1 MTGTMRAAC
10 SANRPGDPRPA
21 LAGGLIASCQPVEGG
36 PTDRRDFVV
45 AFAQAALAGGARGLR
60 IEGVANVAAVVA
72 RCAAPVIGLVKR
84 DLRDSPVRITP
95 FLRDARALA
104 AAGARIVA
112 FDATRRRRPVDVPA
126 MIAAIHGAGALAM
139 ADIATEAEARAA
151 LAAGADMLGT
161 TLSGYV
167 GPGAVPE
174 QPDLELVRACAAL
187 GTVPVYAEGRFNAPG
202 LAASAMLA
210 GADAVVVGSAIT
222 RPEHVA
228 GWFARA
234 IAAAA
239 PRTTLA
245 LELGER
251 GCVAAL
257 LRAGNV
263 LERIEIAAPPSAL
276 AAIGAA
282 VAPWRGGF
290 DDCAIAATLHA
301 TPSGA
306 RRAGLAARLSARL
319 GVPAL
324 ALPAAQAAAWGEHCH
339 GAARGRDLLF
349 ADLSHRIDFG
359 LVLGG
364 RLQCDAGGPG
374 LDLGDPRVRVR
385 DATLRSARLLATA
398 LRVASCVIAPGL
410 VVVGGEAGLAPGFL
424 AGLRAAV
431 ADALPGGPRL
441 RPVRAAL
448 GRDAA
453 LVGAAAFART
463 ADAAWR
469 RP

>member
-1 MTGTMRAAC
+1 MTGALRAAR
-10 SANRPGDPRPA
+10 SADRREDPRTV

-45 AFAQAALAGGARGLR
+45 AFALAALAGGARGLR

-84 DLRDSPVRITP
+84 DLRGSPVRITP

-112 FDATRRRRPVDVPA
+112 FDATRRRRPVDVST

-139 ADIATEAEARAA
+139 ADVATVAEARAA

-167 GPGAVPE
+167 GPGPVPE
-174 QPDLELVRACAAL
+174 QPDLDLVRACAAL

-202 LAASAMLA
+202 LAAGAMLA
-210 GADAVVVGSAIT
+210 GAAAVVVGSAIT
-222 RPEHVA
+222 RPEHIA

-239 PRTTLA
+239 PRTSLG
-245 LELGER
+245 LELGEGR
-251 GCVAAL
+251 CVAAL
-257 LRAGNV
+257 LRAGSL
-263 LERIEIAAPPSAL
+263 LERIEMAAPASAP

-290 DDCAIAATLHA
+290 ADCAIAATLRG
-301 TPSGA
+301 TPS
-306 RRAGLAARLSARL
+306 AARLASLADRFSARL

-324 ALPAAQAAAWGEHCH
+324 ALPVAQAAAWGEHCH

-364 RLQCDAGGPG
+364 RLRCDVGGPG
-374 LDLGDPRVRVR
+374 LDLADPRSR
-385 DATLRSARLLATA
+385 ARAAA
-398 LRVASCVIAPGL
+398 LRPAHRLAAVLRMSGCVIAPGL

-424 AGLRAAV
+424 ARLRAAL
-431 ADALPGGPRL
+431 ADAPPDGPRL

>member
-1 MTGTMRAAC
+1 MKGPVRTARIGRWHE
-10 SANRPGDPRPA
+10 DPRAA

-60 IEGVANVAAVVA
+60 IEGVANVAAVAA

-84 DLRDSPVRITP
+84 DLRDGPVRITP
-95 FLRDARALA
+95 FVRDARALA

-112 FDATRRRRPVDVPA
+112 FDATQRRRPVEVPA
-126 MIAAIHGAGALAM
+126 MVAAIHAAGALAM
-139 ADIATEAEARAA
+139 ADIATRAEARAA

-167 GPGAVPE
+167 GPGPVPE
-174 QPDLELVRACAAL
+174 SPDLDLVRACAAF
-187 GTVPVYAEGRFNAPG
+187 GAVPVYAEGRFNSPG
-202 LAASAMLA
+202 LAAKAMLA

-239 PRTTLA
+239 PRTTLG
-245 LELGER
+245 LELAAR

-257 LRAGNV
+257 LRAGRV
-263 LERIEIAAPPSAL
+263 RERIEVAAPGSAL

-282 VAPWRGGF
+282 VAPWRGRF
-290 DDCAIAATLHA
+290 DDCAIAATA
-301 TPSGA
+301 GVTPSRPRLA
-306 RRAGLAARLSARL
+306 SLAARLSARL

-339 GAARGRDLLF
+339 GAALGRDVLF
-349 ADLSHRIDFG
+349 VGLSHHRVDFG
-359 LVLGG
+359 LVLDG
-364 RLQCDAGGPG
+364 RLQRGASGTG
-374 LDLGDPRVRVR
+374 LELADPRSRAR
-385 DATLRSARLLATA
+385 DEALQTARLLAAA
-398 LRVASCVIAPGL
+398 LRMSGCVLAPGL
-410 VVVGGEAGLAPGFL
+410 AVVGGEAGLAPGFAALLRKAL
-424 AGLRAAV
+424 AEAPPAA
-431 ADALPGGPRL
+431 PRL
-441 RPVRAAL
+441 RVVRAGL
-448 GRDAA
+448 GSDAA

-463 ADAAWR
+463 ADGA
-469 RP
+469 

>member
-1 MTGTMRAAC
+1 
-10 SANRPGDPRPA
+10 
-21 LAGGLIASCQPVEGG
+21 
-36 PTDRRDFVV
+36 
-45 AFAQAALAGGARGLR
+45 
-60 IEGVANVAAVVA
+60 
-72 RCAAPVIGLVKR
+72 VIGLVKR

-424 AGLRAAV
+424 AGLRAAM
-431 ADALPGGPRL
+431 ADAPPGGPRL